1 IDVVDKVV
9 TRLWLIIWNVLLV
22 SVVVIKS
29 AHVSKGLSTAMNTVL
44 ITNPSL
50 PKQLN
55 HQKCTGGFLLE
66 FNSLAGPASGSI
78 NIREAQKSLEE
89 IKSDKNLGYKER
101 AKNLFIFHG
110 VLAKRKY
117 LYVLPIRIT
126 DHLDSVWMFVDPY
139 GYENHVKNQ
148 LWETYIFKAC
158 TQLKTFNKTLL
169 NNNLVAI
176 SEIDYVTET
185 DHLCEKIN
193 ELEKYNIF

>member
-1 IDVVDKVV
+1 MNYTENSTETRQVYIDVVDKVV

-101 AKNLFIFHG
+101 EDYFTVKTTVAYIHNKGKELI
-110 VLAKRKY
+110 Y
-117 LYVLPIRIT
+117 LSWSTCKKKV
-126 DHLDSVWMFVDPY
+126 FVSD
-139 GYENHVKNQ
+139 
-148 LWETYIFKAC
+148 
-158 TQLKTFNKTLL
+158 
-169 NNNLVAI
+169 NNW
-176 SEIDYVTET
+176 SCDK
-185 DHLCEKIN
+185 C
-193 ELEKYNIF
+193 